1 MIVSQTLPDLYP
13 LRFQEILRNYG
24 FGDRWIVEVFEKEG
38 LPEDH
43 RVAETWEVVDRPGES
58 SEIVYGPLAGQT
70 LHEALEQYGKRLL
83 GADVVARTGQRFPL
97 LIKFL
102 DASNPLGEQIH
113 PTDEQAPLFKRGDD
127 PGKTEAWYMLY
138 ARPGATIHCGCK
150 PDLDRDALVEA
161 LKHKASRDCMVE
173 YEVKAGDSF
182 LLYANTMHYSKGGV
196 LFYEIMQNSDITV
209 GLNRVPDDP
218 DELDQA
224 VEEMADWIHLET
236 PFDCRTKQVTVAQGA
251 NRQTYIFACHNFAL
265 ERWDLTEPLA
275 LTPDGQRFHV
285 YSVVDGHV
293 TLRYDDHVERLVS
306 GNSFLVPA
314 EMAPLRI
321 EPEGEASVLCAYVPD
336 LMANVIEP
344 LRARGVAD
352 ADIEGLGGVTR
363 LNHLA
368 PLLNG

>member
-1 MIVSQTLPDLYP
+1 MSQSQPDLYP
-13 LRFQEILRNYG
+13 LRFGEILRNYG

-58 SEIVYGPLAGQT
+58 SEVINGPLAGKT
-70 LHEALEQYGKRLL
+70 LHEALELYGTRLL
-83 GADVVARTGQRFPL
+83 GKDVVARTGQRFPL

-113 PTDEQAPLFKRGDD
+113 PTDEQAPLFMRGDD
-127 PGKTEAWYMLY
+127 PGKTEAWYMLH

-150 PDLDRDALVEA
+150 PGLDRDALVEA

-173 YEVKAGDSF
+173 YDVEPGDSF
-182 LLYANTMHYSKGGV
+182 LLYANTMHYSSGGV

-218 DELDQA
+218 DEMDKA
-224 VEEMADWIHLET
+224 AEEMADWIHLET
-236 PFDCRTKQVTVAQGA
+236 PFDCRTKQVTITQGA
-251 NRQTYIFACHNFAL
+251 NQQTYIFACHNFAL

-275 LTPDGQRFHV
+275 LSPDGQRFHV
-285 YSVVDGHV
+285 YSVVEGHV
-293 TLRYDDHVERLVS
+293 TLRQGDREERLVS

-314 EMAPLRI
+314 EMTPLRI
-321 EPEGEASVLCAYVPD
+321 EPEGEATVLCAYVPD

-344 LRARGVAD
+344 LRARGIPD

-363 LNHLA
+363 LNHLT
-368 PLLNG
+368 PLLAE